1 MTTSLSGLEQSLNLG
16 MLVLS
21 IYFHCFSVVWT
32 AKMLMVN
39 TMVGLIIPNYG
50 GSLFRALKVC
60 QDYGYKVEFTGVGPA
75 PPGQQE
81 SVGFCT
87 QIGVFH
93 RLGGRDT
100 CSSLFE
106 DEDDVFSYTLVS
118 RLRQV
123 VS

>member
-1 MTTSLSGLEQSLNLG
+1 MIVQ
-16 MLVLS
+16 
-21 IYFHCFSVVWT
+21 
-32 AKMLMVN
+32 
-39 TMVGLIIPNYG
+39 IIPDYG

-81 SVGFCT
+81 SIGFCS

-93 RLGGRDT
+93 RLNGRDT
-100 CSSLFE
+100 CSTLFE

-118 RLRQV
+118 RL
-123 VS
+123 